1 MSLPETA
8 LSAPTSTAIRS
19 VNWDLIERVVKFGTG
34 FVALVYAAGFLVVSV
49 HHGKYGVVMFE
60 FLRARV
66 FAAGLL
72 FAVFLLIPIVAAS
85 RVFALFGLR
94 TMGGTRY
101 LKSEN
106 IKFARVNSI
115 AQFSLLAFGL
125 ASGAQVIFVSEAGAA
140 LPATKTDAIW
150 FLLLMIATA
159 PMLLIGDKW
168 FDTHPKTIAAIN
180 LSALLGFLFALQK
193 MRGHQFSGVT
203 YWFFGVGVGFLFLHW
218 ITTGNAETVRRI
230 NWEGWFFSLLS
241 LVLIFTTTIYGQ
253 VKPAWGG
260 GAVAPIAVHFARP
273 TQFSPTSDVAAF
285 LIDETDKGFYL
296 THKMDDHKGT
306 FVPREAI
313 ASIDFEELK

>member
-1 MSLPETA
+1 MSSQEPA
-8 LSAPTSTAIRS
+8 LSPPTPTEKPRVI
-19 VNWDLIERVVKFGTG
+19 WGLIERAVKFGTG

-72 FAVFLLIPIVAAS
+72 LAVFLLIPIVAAS
-85 RVFALFGLR
+85 RMFALFGLR

-106 IKFARVNSI
+106 LKFARVNSI
-115 AQFSLLAFGL
+115 AQFSVLACGL
-125 ASGAQVIFVSEAGAA
+125 AGGAQAIFVSEAGAT
-140 LPATKTDAIW
+140 LPATKADAIW
-150 FLLLMIATA
+150 FVLLMIAMG
-159 PMLLIGDKW
+159 PILLMRDKW

-180 LSALLGFLFALQK
+180 LSALLAFLFALQK
-193 MRGHQFSGVT
+193 TRGHQFSGVT

-218 ITTGNAETVRRI
+218 VTAGNAETVRRI
-230 NWEGWFFSLLS
+230 NWEGWFFSFLG
-241 LVLIFTTTIYGQ
+241 LVLIFTTTIYGH

-260 GAVAPIAVHFARP
+260 GAVSPVTIHFAHP
-273 TQFSPTSDVAAF
+273 MQFSSSTDIAAY

-296 THKMDDHKGT
+296 THKIDDHKGT